1 MQPSKAT
8 TVQCVQSYYRELAA
22 ILTKFDLVDRPE
34 RIYNVDEKGLS
45 TRHKPPSVVT
55 SGYVKPQ
62 AVTSG
67 TRTLTTVIGCGN
79 ALGHCVPPFFVF
91 PGVRMRSELLE
102 GKSPGA
108 NVTCTESGWSN
119 SEVCKTYL
127 EDHLLKYLP
136 ERSPSSPVI
145 VLYDGHQSHTNLGI
159 IDWAKS
165 QNIILFILPAHT
177 SHVLQP
183 LDVGCFG
190 PFERIYN
197 SECHKFMRDN
207 CGQGITRYNTCSLGC
222 SAYLKALTPGNLQS
236 SFRKAGIYP
245 LNPDIVHPSNFKP
258 SEALQQETPETHN
271 STTILFLLPAT
282 LNSFARRSQPYLWK
296 KPATKKRPCLSAVV
310 SGKAITE
317 PEVQAKIVEHQHAS
331 VKKTKEPTAGPSRLQ
346 TPPMPVV
353 LPDSDSDVETDD
365 VPCCMCACMAPEKL
379 QHNTPL
385 VFVKWVQCS
394 KCSHWAHVGFCTL
407 TRVFRRGDV
416 YVCPHCT
423 DEE

>member
-1 MQPSKAT
+1 MEEKHHFVQHIKFMSECGYGYSRTEVVDMATSYAISIDKRDKNHPLTLKWFRGFMSRWPELRVLKALGLEMQPAKAT

-34 RIYNVDEKGLS
+34 GIYNVDEKGLS

-55 SGYVKPQ
+55 SEDVKPQ

-79 ALGHCVPPFFVF
+79 ALGHCVTPFFVF

-119 SEVCKTYL
+119 SEVFKTYL

-145 VLYDGHQSHTNLGI
+145 VLYDGHQSHINLGI

-183 LDVGCFG
+183 LDVDCFG

-207 CGQGITRYNTCSLGC
+207 CGQGITRYNICSLGC
-222 SAYLKALTPGNLQS
+222 SAYLKVLTPGNLQS

-245 LNPDIVHPSNFKP
+245 LNPDIVHLSDLGP
-258 SEALQQETPETHN
+258 SEALQQETPENPQLNNNTVPLASN
-271 STTILFLLPAT
+271 TEFFRSKESTILV
-282 LNSFARRSQPYLWK
+282 K
-296 KPATKKRPCLSAVV
+296 KTATKKRRCLA
-310 SGKAITE
+310 
-317 PEVQAKIVEHQHAS
+317 
-331 VKKTKEPTAGPSRLQ
+331 L
-346 TPPMPVV
+346 
-353 LPDSDSDVETDD
+353 
-365 VPCCMCACMAPEKL
+365 
-379 QHNTPL
+379 
-385 VFVKWVQCS
+385 
-394 KCSHWAHVGFCTL
+394 
-407 TRVFRRGDV
+407 
-416 YVCPHCT
+416 
-423 DEE
+423 